1 VKLPKTGRT
10 VLAAASAGTAGLA
23 GLAVWALFAQGGA
36 VAVAVPGPVPSVVAA
51 DCAKLAEALPQT
63 LLGQQRARTT
73 PPSDQTAAWQSNGSA
88 LPAITLRCGVP
99 EPTMLIS
106 GSKDYDPTSEEPYI
120 NGVAW
125 LSQQTADG
133 YRFTAAQRYIYIE
146 VDVPSAYPV
155 ETMALPGLAQ
165 AVIDSVPRG
174 DGASGPDS
182 APLPTP
188 DQN

>member
-1 VKLPKTGRT
+1 VKLARNGKAALAAGATSVT
-10 VLAAASAGTAGLA
+10 VLAAL
-23 GLAVWALFAQGGA
+23 LIWALFSQGGA
-36 VAVAVPGPVPSVVAA
+36 VAVAVPGPVPGIVAA
-51 DCAKLAEALPQT
+51 DCAKLAKVLPQT
-63 LLGQQRARTT
+63 LLGQQRAATT
-73 PPSDQTAAWQSNGSA
+73 PSSPQTAAWRSNGSA
-88 LPAITLRCGVP
+88 QPAITLRCGVP

-106 GSKDYDPTSEEPYI
+106 GSKNYDPTSVEPYI

-125 LSQQTADG
+125 LMEPTTDG

-146 VDVPSAYPV
+146 VDVPSAYTT

-165 AVIDSVPRG
+165 AIITAVPRG
-174 DGASGPDS
+174 DGTSGPDS

>member
-1 VKLPKTGRT
+1 M
-10 VLAAASAGTAGLA
+10 LAAGATGTAAAA
-23 GLAVWALFAQGGA
+23 GLLVWALFGSGSA
-36 VAVAVPGPVPSVVAA
+36 VAVPVPGPVPGIVAA
-51 DCAKLAEALPQT
+51 DCAKLAEVLPQS
-63 LLGQQRARTT
+63 LLGQQRASTK
-73 PPSDQTAAWQSNGSA
+73 PPSPQTAAWQSNGSD

-106 GSKDYDPTSEEPYI
+106 GSKNYDPTSEEPYI

-125 LSQQTADG
+125 LMEPTADG

-146 VDVPSAYPV
+146 VDVPSAYTT

-165 AVIDSVPRG
+165 AIIDAVPRG
-174 DGASGPDS
+174 DGSSGPDT

-188 DQN
+188 DQD